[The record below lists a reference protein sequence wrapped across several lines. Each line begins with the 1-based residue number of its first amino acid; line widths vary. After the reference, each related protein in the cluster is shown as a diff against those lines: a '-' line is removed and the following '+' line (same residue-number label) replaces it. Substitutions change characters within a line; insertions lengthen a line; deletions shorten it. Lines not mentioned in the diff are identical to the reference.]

1 MATVIG
7 SNKEEHDR
15 KFMEQRGQIPKSNN
29 DPSIAGLKAAPK
41 KANPY
46 ADLSRS
52 ELKAHKEQIKERL
65 KEKPY
70 YSWSLDNEPI
80 FDHEGNES
88 AGDDY
93 ARIDKLYVPEEKR
106 SKGVGRKLLRDSIQE
121 IQQKHPNMPIKLA
134 ALPFGKNGLD
144 MENLVK
150 FYESEGFDI
159 ANTEGH
165 AVVMQHDGII
175 RKY

>member
-1 MATVIG
+1 MAREIVT
-7 SNKEEHDR
+7 SENRKEY
-15 KFMEQRGQIPKSNN
+15 ME
-29 DPSIAGLKAAPK
+29 K
-41 KANPY
+41 KLNAT
-46 ADLSRS
+46 
-52 ELKAHKEQIKERL
+52 

-70 YSWSLDNEPI
+70 SSWSLDNDPI
-80 FDHEGNES
+80 FDHEGNEF

-93 ARIDKLYVPEEKR
+93 ARIDKLYVPAKER
-106 SKGVGRKLLRDSIQE
+106 SSGVGRKLLRDTIQE

-134 ALPFGKNGLD
+134 ALPFGEKGLD

-159 ANTEGH
+159 ANIEGH